1 MTAALDEARIYAA
14 VGVELRAEKVNG
26 HQFLHGRAVPYDD
39 PADIGWYL
47 EEHAPGSLAK
57 SIKEAA
63 RSLPLLL
70 QHDDQAFPIGVASEW
85 DDSAAALDGIW
96 KLDSSERAQEAGRLA
111 SPDDDGNAILGYMS
125 IRFAPIRSAWE
136 YVEDFNPSLGSD
148 HKDKVRRLES
158 RLLEVSL
165 VSCPAFKSAAVEF
178 VRTAERQR
186 AVADPMAATKAWRA
200 ELDKLRA

>member
-1 MTAALDEARIYAA
+1 
-14 VGVELRAEKVNG
+14 
-26 HQFLHGRAVPYDD
+26 VPYDD

-70 QHDDQAFPIGVASEW
+70 QHDERVFPIGVASEW
-85 DDSAAALDGIW
+85 DDSATALDGIW
-96 KLDSSERAQEAGRLA
+96 KLDNSDRAQEAARLA
-111 SPDDDGNAILGYMS
+111 TPDEDGNAMLGYMS

-136 YVEDFNPSLGSD
+136 YAEDFNPSLGSD

-158 RLLEVSL
+158 RLVEVSL
-165 VSCPAFKSAAVEF
+165 VSTPAFKNAAVEF

-186 AVADPMAATKAWRA
+186 VLEDPTAAVKAWRA
-200 ELDKLRA
+200 EFEKLRA

>member
-1 MTAALDEARIYAA
+1 MTAVIDEARIYPA
-14 VGVELRAEKVNG
+14 VGIELRAEKVNG

-63 RSLPLLL
+63 RSLPLVLE
-70 QHDDQAFPIGVASEW
+70 HDDRFPIGVASEW

-96 KLDSSERAQEAGRLA
+96 KLDSSERAQEAARLA
-111 SPDDDGNAILGYMS
+111 TPDENGNAMLGYMS
-125 IRFAPIRSAWE
+125 IRFAPIRSQWE
-136 YVEDFNPSLGSD
+136 YVEDFNPSLGAD

-158 RLLEVSL
+158 RLVEVSL
-165 VSCPAFKSAAVEF
+165 VTTPAFARATVEF

-186 AVADPMAATKAWRA
+186 VLEDPTAAVKAWRD